1 MSLMRPQKEHSPISY
16 FSSYLVK
23 LGLLHLLLLTSL
35 MIGLATL
42 MTWKT
47 EPQSWKNGQIASR
60 YIIGQ
65 AMMNL
70 RAVDDCMLIGT
81 EFDIECEELDDG
93 WGSDKDTRSHGYAS
107 LRMDDILE
115 PAIDVYGK
123 AKAVAVGRFNI
134 SGG

>member
-1 MSLMRPQKEHSPISY
+1 MLLTKPLRKHLPISY

-42 MTWKT
+42 TTWKS
-47 EPQSWKNGQIASR
+47 EPQSWKNGQVASR

-65 AMMNL
+65 AIVSL

-81 EFDIECEELDDG
+81 EFDIECEALDDG
-93 WGSDKDTRSHGYAS
+93 WDSDKDTRSHGYAS
-107 LRMDDILE
+107 LRIDDILE

>member
-70 RAVDDCMLIGT
+70 RAVDDCILIGS

-93 WGSDKDTRSHGYAS
+93 WDSDKDIRSDGYAFLS
-107 LRMDDILE
+107 VDDILE
-115 PAIDVYGK
+115 PEIDVYGK
-123 AKAVAVGRFNI
+123 AKAATVGRFNI